1 MNGWHLQQRT
11 PPTITGLRV
20 IHLGLTTALVP
31 LAAVAGLL
39 GPEMADGGN
48 HGMDVLAHVAIALIV
63 AAIPS
68 ALSLRTAVA
77 RRVETRRDEALEQ
90 LDAGWVPEEL
100 SAACMAAW
108 LTIEGAG
115 LFGGVIALV
124 TGITWALAAP
134 IVAFV
139 ALAAMR
145 PTEDG
150 LRSLVEAA

>member
-63 AAIPS
+63 AGFRVDSAVLRKIGLLLLAVTSIKFLLMDLRNAETIHRIVS
-68 ALSLRTAVA
+68 ALGVGLLMVLTSVIYVR
-77 RRVETRRDEALEQ
+77 
-90 LDAGWVPEEL
+90 AGRGESDGSIEENGSGL
-100 SAACMAAW
+100 S
-108 LTIEGAG
+108 
-115 LFGGVIALV
+115 
-124 TGITWALAAP
+124 
-134 IVAFV
+134 
-139 ALAAMR
+139 
-145 PTEDG
+145 
-150 LRSLVEAA
+150 